1 MSLRSRS
8 RSDAGDRSD
17 QDRGRSDREGP
28 PLPSVAILNPNLL
41 QRQPGQAG
49 PTPRTPTEPD
59 DDSSTPLDDQT
70 PAGPYEPL
78 PIPVV
83 EFAPAPVSGG
93 ALGDVLPGTTINF
106 EAGLRAFKDGV
117 AFGMTP
123 EGTVTFGGSISVLI
137 IRYGN
142 LRTPEVNRLNKGQ
155 YNEFFQF
162 RSDVE
167 LEILRVTRHDSGSK
181 VGMRRMKFDKR
192 VVPEG
197 TRYENHMREQW
208 TEAWIGLKAAAAG
221 IGPKIY
227 AVGMTETY
235 LAVTMMERGDG
246 ELRDFIDDRYSYED
260 GLALA
265 QPLQDLMTTA
275 ASIGLVMA
283 DIKSENIIVMAGNQL
298 RFIDFDPGFTA
309 LVDASAECVEFINMF
324 MLTSNLLCW
333 MNTDATSGLTSTI
346 RSRMAVLLPRLKAS
360 NGSDLC
366 GIFLSLSWNN
376 SARRTWLS
384 KLVLERPEL
393 VAKHFLY
400 MAGHYLG
407 WWTERGG
414 YACSRSYDY
423 SEGAPPIVEQI
434 AQKIMVAMER
444 TR

>member
-1 MSLRSRS
+1 
-8 RSDAGDRSD
+8 
-17 QDRGRSDREGP
+17 
-28 PLPSVAILNPNLL
+28 
-41 QRQPGQAG
+41 
-49 PTPRTPTEPD
+49 
-59 DDSSTPLDDQT
+59 
-70 PAGPYEPL
+70 
-78 PIPVV
+78 
-83 EFAPAPVSGG
+83 
-93 ALGDVLPGTTINF
+93 VLPGTTIDF

-142 LRTPEVNRLNKGQ
+142 LRTPEVNRRSKGQ

-162 RSDVE
+162 RSEVE
-167 LEILRVTRHDSGSK
+167 ADILRVTRHDSESK
-181 VGMRRMKFDKR
+181 VGMRRMKFEKR

-197 TRYENHMREQW
+197 TRYEIHMREQW

-227 AVGMTETY
+227 AVGITENY
-235 LAVTMMERGDG
+235 LVVTLMERGDG
-246 ELRDFIDDRYSYED
+246 ELRDYIDYRSSYED
-260 GLALA
+260 GLAFA

-283 DIKSENIIVMAGNQL
+283 DIKSENIIVTADNQL
-298 RFIDFDPGFTA
+298 KFIDFDPGFTA
-309 LVDASAECVEFINMF
+309 LVEASTDCVEFLNMF

-333 MNTDATSGLTSTI
+333 MNTEAASGLTSRI
-346 RSRMAVLLPRLKAS
+346 RSRMAVLLPRLQSS

-366 GIFLSLSWNN
+366 GIFLRLSWNN

-384 KLVLERPEL
+384 QLVLESPEL

-407 WWTERGG
+407 WWKDHGG
-414 YACSRSYDY
+414 YDCSRSYDY

-444 TR
+444 TQ